1 MKFKSDILLRYMSMS
16 PLALAFER
24 YLECQILEG
33 LSFDP
38 PILDIGCGDGLFA
51 YILFSEQI
59 DTGIDMNIREL
70 ERAQELGA
78 YNELIAAEGDSIPK
92 PDGFYKTIM
101 SNSVLEHI
109 PDLGPVFNEINR
121 LLAPD
126 GKFYMTVPTPDF
138 ENNTVVNQLLT
149 YIGFHTIASKY
160 RRFCSRY
167 IWRQCHYNTLAGWGE
182 LVSGYGFE
190 VVKSNTYNPKA
201 ICLINDLLYP
211 CGIFGLVN
219 KKLFNCWVLFPRLR
233 RLLIYPIYFLVR
245 NIIAKKFQSMHDGL
259 VFMVLK
265 KANK

>member
-1 MKFKSDILLRYMSMS
+1 MKFNSDILLRYMSIS

-24 YLECQILEG
+24 YLECQILER
-33 LSFDP
+33 LPFDA

-51 YILFSEQI
+51 YIHFSEKI
-59 DTGIDMNIREL
+59 DTGIDMNLREL

-78 YNELIAAEGDSIPK
+78 YVELIHAKGNSIPK

-109 PDLGPVFNEINR
+109 PDLAPVFEEILR

-126 GKFYMTVPTPDF
+126 GRFYMTVPTPDF
-138 ENNTVVNQLLT
+138 EHNTVINQFLT
-149 YIGFHTIASKY
+149 SIGFQTLSSQY

-167 IWRQCHYNTLAGWGE
+167 IWRQCHYHTLAGWEE
-182 LVSGYGFE
+182 LVSSYGFE
-190 VVKSNTYNPKA
+190 VVKSNTYNPKL
-201 ICLINDLLYP
+201 ICLINDFLYP
-211 CGIFGLVN
+211 FGIFGLVN
-219 KKLFNCWVLFPRLR
+219 KKLFNRWVLFPWFR
-233 RLLIYPIYFLVR
+233 RLLIYPIYLLAR
-245 NIIAKKFQSMHDGL
+245 KMLDRKFQSMNDGL